1 MNIATRVLLELQET
15 TLLAA
20 RAARGLFKRPR
31 YIPESIAQMDA
42 IGVGSLTIII
52 LTGFFT
58 GGVLT
63 LQTYPTL
70 KYYGAQGQTGY
81 LVALSLIRELGPV
94 LTALMV
100 TGRVGSAIAAELG
113 SMSVSQQIDAMRA
126 LGTDPVRK
134 LVTPRIIALLITLP
148 LLTVIGDVVG
158 IVGGWSVAGGLY
170 GMSSDMFFSSVR
182 DGISTDDII
191 GGIIKPMVFM
201 ASTDIEINPTTLPPS
216 YDGQVS
222 EDAAESTFAEVD
234 DRERAIPA
242 IEFRDVHL
250 SFDER
255 KVLNG
260 LTFKVMKGETKIIL
274 GGSGCGKSTTIK
286 LVLGLLKPDSGQI
299 LVDGEDI
306 TNYTE
311 LEMMR
316 VRKKIGMVF
325 QEGALFD
332 SLSVYDNVA
341 FRLHEQGVPEEE
353 VEPEVRRMLRFVN
366 LEDAIDKM
374 PIELSG
380 GMRRRV
386 GIARALVGDPKIVM
400 FDEPTAGLDP
410 PTARTICELAMKLRD
425 LEDVSSIFVTH
436 EMNNLEYLSSEY
448 AVVNDAGDVVFELE
462 GERLCLINTK
472 VLMLRDGQ
480 PIFSGTD
487 EALKKAEDPYIQ
499 KFLRGH

>member
-1 MNIATRVLLELQET
+1 MATTNREVLQET
-15 TLLAA
+15 M
-20 RAARGLFKRPR
+20 P
-31 YIPESIAQMDA
+31 
-42 IGVGSLTIII
+42 
-52 LTGFFT
+52 
-58 GGVLT
+58 GVL
-63 LQTYPTL
+63 
-70 KYYGAQGQTGY
+70 
-81 LVALSLIRELGPV
+81 
-94 LTALMV
+94 
-100 TGRVGSAIAAELG
+100 
-113 SMSVSQQIDAMRA
+113 
-126 LGTDPVRK
+126 
-134 LVTPRIIALLITLP
+134 
-148 LLTVIGDVVG
+148 
-158 IVGGWSVAGGLY
+158 
-170 GMSSDMFFSSVR
+170 
-182 DGISTDDII
+182 
-191 GGIIKPMVFM
+191 
-201 ASTDIEINPTTLPPS
+201 
-216 YDGQVS
+216 DGQVS
-222 EDAAESTFAEVD
+222 ENAAESTFAEVD

-250 SFDER
+250 GFADR
-255 KVLNG
+255 KVLDG
-260 LTFKVMKGETKIIL
+260 LSFKVMKGETKIIL

-306 TNYTE
+306 TNYDE
-311 LEMMR
+311 EQMMV
-316 VRKKIGMVF
+316 VRKKIGMIF

-436 EMNNLEYLSSEY
+436 EMNNLDYLSSEY
-448 AVVNDAGDVVFELE
+448 AVVNEAGEVVFERE

-472 VLMLRDGQ
+472 VLMMREGRV
-480 PIFSGTD
+480 IFSGTD
-487 EALKKAEDPYIQ
+487 ETLRKAEDPYIN

>member
-1 MNIATRVLLELQET
+1 
-15 TLLAA
+15 
-20 RAARGLFKRPR
+20 
-31 YIPESIAQMDA
+31 
-42 IGVGSLTIII
+42 
-52 LTGFFT
+52 
-58 GGVLT
+58 
-63 LQTYPTL
+63 
-70 KYYGAQGQTGY
+70 
-81 LVALSLIRELGPV
+81 
-94 LTALMV
+94 
-100 TGRVGSAIAAELG
+100 
-113 SMSVSQQIDAMRA
+113 
-126 LGTDPVRK
+126 
-134 LVTPRIIALLITLP
+134 
-148 LLTVIGDVVG
+148 
-158 IVGGWSVAGGLY
+158 
-170 GMSSDMFFSSVR
+170 
-182 DGISTDDII
+182 
-191 GGIIKPMVFM
+191 M
-201 ASTDIEINPTTLPPS
+201 ASTDLNVTQPAIHTT

-234 DRERAIPA
+234 DRDRAIPA

-250 SFDER
+250 AFDGR
-255 KVLNG
+255 KILDG
-260 LTFKVMKGETKIIL
+260 LSFKVMKGETKIIL

-306 TNYTE
+306 TNYDE
-311 LEMMR
+311 PRMMR
-316 VRKKIGMVF
+316 VRKKIGMIF

-341 FRLHEQGVPEEE
+341 FKLHEQGVPEEE
-353 VEPEVRRMLRFVN
+353 VEQEVRRMLRFVN

-374 PIELSG
+374 PAELSG

-436 EMNNLEYLSSEY
+436 EMNNLGYLSSEY
-448 AVVNDAGDVVFELE
+448 AVVNDEGEVVFEKE

-472 VLMLRDGQ
+472 VLMMRDGDI
-480 PIFSGTD
+480 IFSGTD
-487 EALKKAEDPYIQ
+487 ETLHRAEDPYIQ

>member
-1 MNIATRVLLELQET
+1 M
-15 TLLAA
+15 
-20 RAARGLFKRPR
+20 P
-31 YIPESIAQMDA
+31 
-42 IGVGSLTIII
+42 
-52 LTGFFT
+52 
-58 GGVLT
+58 GVL
-63 LQTYPTL
+63 
-70 KYYGAQGQTGY
+70 
-81 LVALSLIRELGPV
+81 
-94 LTALMV
+94 
-100 TGRVGSAIAAELG
+100 
-113 SMSVSQQIDAMRA
+113 
-126 LGTDPVRK
+126 
-134 LVTPRIIALLITLP
+134 
-148 LLTVIGDVVG
+148 
-158 IVGGWSVAGGLY
+158 
-170 GMSSDMFFSSVR
+170 
-182 DGISTDDII
+182 
-191 GGIIKPMVFM
+191 
-201 ASTDIEINPTTLPPS
+201 
-216 YDGQVS
+216 DGQVS
-222 EDAAESTFAEVD
+222 ENAAESTFAEVD

-250 SFDER
+250 GFADR
-255 KVLNG
+255 KVLDG
-260 LTFKVMKGETKIIL
+260 LSFKVMKGETKIIL

-306 TNYTE
+306 TNYDE
-311 LEMMR
+311 EQMMV
-316 VRKKIGMVF
+316 VRKKIGMIF

-436 EMNNLEYLSSEY
+436 EMNNLDYLSSEY
-448 AVVNDAGDVVFELE
+448 AVVNEAGEVVFERE

-472 VLMLRDGQ
+472 VLMMREGRV
-480 PIFSGTD
+480 IFSGTD
-487 EALKKAEDPYIQ
+487 ETLRKAEDPYIN